1 MVLPLLLGGAGS
13 TAAGKLYEAFDK
25 RKDKKKKKAYEAGVQ
40 AGMQKAGGGA
50 GMSQLKKGGM
60 VGKKKK
66 AKDKKTGGAPHNR
79 LY

>member
-1 MVLPLLLGGAGS
+1 MVLALGLAEL
-13 TAAGKLYEAFDK
+13 AADK
-25 RKDKKKKKAYEAGVQ
+25 IQKSRKKKKKKAYEAGMA

-60 VGKKKK
+60 VGIKKK
-66 AKDKKTGGAPHNR
+66 AKAKKTGGAPHNR